1 MSANVEYVLGVILKK
16 EIALKNDEIAELAE
30 NVVNDHFNKNPK
42 EMLEANQINRFT
54 GIAYSS
60 NTPEDVKKFIQSQ
73 ASKGRKGWIEEEL
86 DKRLI
91 AEIDKIKGDDATE
104 VYEDTLTKVGE
115 YTEEDIAKRFN
126 RKKKK
131 EFIRNIAIELR
142 REFATDFGIYY
153 IYKRRE

>member
-1 MSANVEYVLGVILKK
+1 MSANVEYVLGVILKN
-16 EIALKNDEIAELAE
+16 EIALKNDEIAERAE
-30 NVVNDHFNKNPK
+30 NVVNDHFDKNPK

-91 AEIDKIKGDDATE
+91 AEIEKIKGDDAA
-104 VYEDTLTKVGE
+104 KVCKDILNKVKK
-115 YTEEDIAKRFN
+115 YTEEDITNTFN

-131 EFIRNIAIELR
+131 KFIRNIAIELL

-153 IYKRRE
+153 LYKRRE